1 MHMTGGDTVRTI
13 DDIEQPLLWIVPF
26 TGLTLIT
33 IASLVNTVL
42 HFLPNNSGYILML
55 ATCGLICA
63 SVSGFITELIKG
75 RGKYVY
81 VSMSVALFIGAVSF
95 LVGYGFF
102 RSNVITGP
110 TTAAIPA
117 ISEIISNITL
127 TLLPG
132 LFVGAIIGGG
142 VGFLPEEPE
151 YQEPEQMIEK
161 PALSPDKIVGY
172 EKSCRRCGAVMPFDS
187 LYCSLCGGT
196 LKKRRSETMKYCR
209 YCGKRLHFLGE
220 FCPECG
226 KEINIVSKPKIYISD

>member
-1 MHMTGGDTVRTI
+1 MRTI

-26 TGLTLIT
+26 AVLTLIT
-33 IASLVNTVL
+33 VVSLFNTVL
-42 HFLPNNSGYILML
+42 GFLPNNSGYVLML
-55 ATCGLICA
+55 VASGFICA
-63 SVSGFITELIKG
+63 SVSGFITEIIKG

-81 VSMSVALFIGAVSF
+81 MSMCVAVFIGSISF

-102 RSNVITGP
+102 KSNVISGP

-117 ISEIISNITL
+117 ISELISNITL

-132 LFVGAIIGGG
+132 VFVGAIIGGG
-142 VGFLPEEPE
+142 VGFLPEEQE
-151 YQEPEQMIEK
+151 YEEPEHQIEK
-161 PALSPDKIVGY
+161 PVDSQFKIIGY
-172 EKSCRRCGAVMPFDS
+172 EKVCRRCGAIMPFDS

-226 KEINIVSKPKIYISD
+226 KEINIVSKPKVFISD

>member
-1 MHMTGGDTVRTI
+1 MHNAGGDTVRTI
-13 DDIEQPLLWIVPF
+13 DDIDQPLLWIVPF
-26 TGLTLIT
+26 AVLTLVT
-33 IASLVNTVL
+33 IVSLVNTVL
-42 HFLPNNSGYILML
+42 KFLPNNSGYFLML
-55 ATCGLICA
+55 VASGFICA

-81 VSMSVALFIGAVSF
+81 VSMAVAVFIGSISF

-102 RSNVITGP
+102 KSNVISGP

-117 ISEIISNITL
+117 ISELISNVTL

-142 VGFLPEEPE
+142 VGFLPDEPE
-151 YQEPEQMIEK
+151 YQEPELKIDK
-161 PALSPDKIVGY
+161 PVLAPDKIVGH
-172 EKSCRRCGAVMPFDS
+172 EKVCRRCGAIMPFDS

-226 KEINIVSKPKIYISD
+226 KEINIVSKPKVFISD